1 MGPLSK
7 EIPQIELR
15 SIWQVVRL
23 RWWIVPLCLF
33 VSAGLMFAQESD
45 LQNSPTSITVNKIY
59 GAKDET
65 AGLASFGVDLDA
77 IKEFPSFQNQ
87 LAIVRAEGPQLL
99 LAISQDLPA
108 VSVTRAEPQVSML
121 AAADGDGKQ
130 LFTVSSNG
138 AANYSFIC
146 SAPTRQQCDQAIGVY
161 VQKVE
166 DERRVA
172 ITSGLLQLETQIRS
186 VLTMSTSDQL
196 ALQLQVDAIKQSSGS
211 ITGELAYV
219 SETTET
225 SGGTVS
231 TVKVSTYL
239 FGLAV
244 GLLIAILIM
253 LQLTAT
259 DDKIRSARKLQSA
272 IHKLAYLGEIDS
284 AYSPA
289 SSSQVAAAIIVQAR
303 ALQSTKVTLLPIGTH
318 TKIDKT
324 LKSLGSTTLSTHL
337 AISMRSD
344 ARSMSVEELVDNTS
358 SYVLVAHK
366 DLSTCHDVQNA
377 IEILQR
383 SGNQILGALLVAE

>member
-23 RWWIVPLCLF
+23 RWWIVPICLC

-45 LQNSPTSITVNKIY
+45 LQNIPASINVNKIY

-99 LAISQDLPA
+99 LAISQDPPA
-108 VSVTRAEPQVSML
+108 VSLSRAEPQVSML

-130 LFTVSSNG
+130 VFTVSSNG
-138 AANYSFIC
+138 AANYGFSC
-146 SAPTRQQCDQAIGVY
+146 SAPNRQQCDQAINVY

-166 DERRVA
+166 NERRVA
-172 ITSGLLQLETQIRS
+172 ITTGLLQHETQIRS
-186 VLTMSTSDQL
+186 VLAIATSEQT
-196 ALQLQVDAIKQSSGS
+196 ALQLQADAIKQSSGS

-219 SETTET
+219 SETVET
-225 SGGTVS
+225 TGGTVS
-231 TVKVSTYL
+231 TVKLSTYL

-244 GLLIAILIM
+244 GLVVAILIM
-253 LQLTAT
+253 LQLTAS
-259 DDKIRSARKLQSA
+259 DDKIRSARKLQDA

-284 AYSPA
+284 DYSPA
-289 SSSQVAAAIIVQAR
+289 SSSHVAAAIIVQAR
-303 ALQSTKVTLLPIGTH
+303 AVHSTKVTLLPIGMSTI
-318 TKIDKT
+318 IDKT
-324 LKSLGSTTLSTHL
+324 LKSLESTTLSTHL
-337 AISMRSD
+337 ALSMRSD
-344 ARSMSVEELVDNTS
+344 ARSMSVEELVDNTG
-358 SYVLVAHK
+358 SYVLVAHRN
-366 DLSTCHDVQNA
+366 LSTCRDVQNA
-377 IEILQR
+377 VEILQR

>member
-23 RWWIVPLCLF
+23 RWWIVPICLF

-45 LQNSPTSITVNKIY
+45 LQNSPTSITISKIY

-65 AGLASFGVDLDA
+65 AGLATFGVDLDA
-77 IKEFPSFQNQ
+77 ITEFPSFQNQ
-87 LAIVRAEGPQLL
+87 IAIVRAEGPQLL
-99 LAISQDLPA
+99 LEISQDLPA

-146 SAPTRQQCDQAIGVY
+146 SAPTRQQCDRAIDVY

-166 DERRVA
+166 NERRVA
-172 ITSGLLQLETQIRS
+172 ITTGLQQLETQIRS
-186 VLTMSTSDQL
+186 VLAMATSDQF
-196 ALQLQVDAIKQSSGS
+196 ALQLQVDAIKQSSGL

-231 TVKVSTYL
+231 TVKISTYL

-259 DDKIRSARKLQSA
+259 DDKIRSARKLQGA
-272 IHKLAYLGEIDS
+272 IRKLAYLGEIDS
-284 AYSPA
+284 NYSPA

-303 ALQSTKVTLLPIGTH
+303 SLQSTKVTLLPIGIN

-324 LKSLGSTTLSTHL
+324 LESLGSTTLSTHL
-337 AISMRSD
+337 ALSMKSD
-344 ARSMSVEELVDNTS
+344 AHSMSVEELVDNTS

-366 DLSTCHDVQNA
+366 DLSTCHDAQNA

-383 SGNQILGALLVAE
+383 SGNQILGAILVAE